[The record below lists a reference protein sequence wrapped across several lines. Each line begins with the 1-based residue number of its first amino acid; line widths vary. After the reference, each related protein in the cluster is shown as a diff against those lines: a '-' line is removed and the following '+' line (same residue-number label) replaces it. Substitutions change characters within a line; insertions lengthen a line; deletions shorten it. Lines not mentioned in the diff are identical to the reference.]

1 MSSRKH
7 DVGLKVVV
15 ACDIIMSYICQ
26 GIWASLRDKDM
37 QQVHYMDLDTLCV
50 EEINTARK

>member
-1 MSSRKH
+1 M
-7 DVGLKVVV
+7 GLKVVV

-37 QQVHYMDLDTLCV
+37 QQVHYMHLDTFCV
-50 EEINTARK
+50 EEIKRLDLEHPRLAL